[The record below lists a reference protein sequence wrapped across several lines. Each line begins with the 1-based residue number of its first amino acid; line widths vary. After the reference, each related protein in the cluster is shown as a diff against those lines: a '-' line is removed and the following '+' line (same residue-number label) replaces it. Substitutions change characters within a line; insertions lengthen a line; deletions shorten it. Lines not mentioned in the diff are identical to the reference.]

1 MMSMTNRTFPFT
13 DRQVF
18 CLFVDIPTDITSL
31 RGGEVSVYF
40 HNLFAVPFCLIGKH
54 GNEVAPACISNGLGK
69 VMVSLHALYIQ
80 ILNADGVVSPYKG
93 YGTLM
98 QVVGT
103 AVGYLLVKFG
113 NFEPLVFKPSAAF
126 LLSGQMLL
134 CFSKFALISS
144 CISVILRSFSLRSD
158 KQVLQAH
165 IHANRLISLFKWSYV
180 FFFCKYR
187 NEILSAWCF
196 GNSYLTDFAFYL
208 AVYTALDA
216 LLELGYE
223 KSVISD
229 RSKLRNS
236 ETIFGVL
243 GFEVRKLRPLLK
255 EIGIGYFEA
264 SDCELQGLRIYFF
277 KPCCC
282 LLLLQCGKRF
292 SLRIVVITLTSEP
305 ILLSALIEKVIVYKP
320 STTEMPCQQIGL
332 CLVRVQSELVC
343 SINLSHSAYKDSNY
357 FVNSQKLMYI
367 CGMKENYNHEN
378 RHKYY
383 LKCHLIF
390 CIKYRRMILK
400 GEFDD
405 NIKAIFQSIADNS
418 DFYIDIMVTDKDHIH
433 FLISYPL
440 KLSVTSIVR
449 KLKQESTVFS
459 WRLYGSMLRK
469 YFWKEKTL
477 WSDGYFV
484 CSIGEAN
491 PNTII
496 EYIKNQG

>member
-1 MMSMTNRTFPFT
+1 MQIVYTTIGN
-13 DRQVF
+13 
-18 CLFVDIPTDITSL
+18 LFVKS
-31 RGGEVSVYF
+31 
-40 HNLFAVPFCLIGKH
+40 
-54 GNEVAPACISNGLGK
+54 
-69 VMVSLHALYIQ
+69 
-80 ILNADGVVSPYKG
+80 
-93 YGTLM
+93 
-98 QVVGT
+98 
-103 AVGYLLVKFG
+103 G

-126 LLSGQMLL
+126 LLAGKMLL
-134 CFSKFALISS
+134 CFSKFALVSS
-144 CISVILRSFSLRSD
+144 CISVILKSFSFRSD

-165 IHANRLISLFKWSYV
+165 IHTNRLISLFKWSYV

-187 NEILSAWCF
+187 NEILSAWCL

-208 AVYTALDA
+208 TMYTTLDT

-223 KSVISD
+223 KPASCD
-229 RSKLRNS
+229 RCKLWNGK
-236 ETIFGVL
+236 TILRAL

-277 KPCCC
+277 KPYCCF
-282 LLLLQCGKRF
+282 LLLQCGKRF

-305 ILLSALIEKVIVYKP
+305 ILFFALIEKVIVYKP

-332 CLVRVQSELVC
+332 RLVRVQSELVC
-343 SINLSHSAYKDSNY
+343 SINLSHSAYKGSNY
-357 FVNSQKLMYI
+357 FVNSQKFMYV

-390 CIKYRRMILK
+390 CIKYRRKILK

-405 NIKAIFQSIADNS
+405 NIKAIFQPIADNS
-418 DFYIDIMVTDKDHIH
+418 DFDIDIMETDKDHIH
-433 FLISYPL
+433 FLISYPP

-449 KLKQESTVFS
+449 KLKQASTVFS

-491 PNTII
+491 PNTVI
-496 EYIKNQG
+496 EYIRNQG